1 MLDSLVYTIVG
12 DVVTGR
18 LGTEDDVVTHV
29 LLDEAI
35 AIVTADNWVGQVH
48 VFDLGLQL
56 AAVLFRDLATEDD
69 GSRGVPSGPVRRKC
83 SPYRTAAAR
92 LRGRG
97 SLVRRER

>member
-1 MLDSLVYTIVG
+1 MLDSLVYTVIG

-69 GSRGVPSGPVRRKC
+69 GDFVWLTDGAVGVEEPLPNLSR
-83 SPYRTAAAR
+83 AAR
-92 LRGRG
+92 R
-97 SLVRRER
+97 

>member
-1 MLDSLVYTIVG
+1 MTAAILSRNAGRVLDSLVYTVVG

-18 LGTEDDVVTHV
+18 LGTEDGVVTHV

-48 VFDLGLQL
+48 LFELGLQL

-69 GSRGVPSGPVRRKC
+69 GDLVWLTNGAVGVRSR
-83 SPYRTAAAR
+83 SPNLSR
-92 LRGRG
+92 
-97 SLVRRER
+97 